1 MFELIGLDLR
11 GYGPQLLAGTRMTV
25 VVALAS
31 LALAVVLGMITAL
44 AKLAGGRVGRAI
56 AGVYT
61 TVIRGVPDLVLMLII
76 FYGGQLLVNDL
87 ARMVGH
93 TGYVDLDPMTA
104 GIATIGFIFGAYMG
118 ETFRG
123 AILAV
128 PHGQM
133 EAATAFG
140 MRPRQVF
147 FRITL
152 PQMVRHALPGF
163 GNNWL
168 VLLKTTALVSII
180 GLDDMM
186 RKAAQAAGATREPFT
201 FYLAAAIIYLMLTT
215 VSILALRWVERR
227 ADVGH
232 R

>member
-1 MFELIGLDLR
+1 MFELIGLDLK
-11 GYGPQLLAGTRMTV
+11 GYGPQLLLGTRVTIG
-25 VVALAS
+25 VALAS
-31 LALAVVLGMITAL
+31 LAFACVLGMATAM
-44 AKLAGGRVGRAI
+44 AKLAGGRLGRAV
-56 AGVYT
+56 AETYT

-87 ARMVGH
+87 AVFFGRAD
-93 TGYVDLDPMTA
+93 YVELDPFTA
-104 GIATIGFIFGAYMG
+104 GVATIGFIFGAYMG

-128 PHGQM
+128 PAGQM

-147 FRITL
+147 LRVTL
-152 PQMVRHALPGF
+152 PQMLRHALPGF

-186 RKAAQAAGATREPFT
+186 RKASLAAGATREPFT
-201 FYLAAAIIYLMLTT
+201 FYLAAAIIYLLLTT
-215 VSILALRWVERR
+215 VSILALRWLERR
-227 ADVGH
+227 ANVGYV
-232 R
+232 

>member
-1 MFELIGLDLR
+1 VLDLH
-11 GYGPQLLAGTRMTV
+11 GYGPQLLIGTQVTV

-31 LALAVVLGMITAL
+31 LALACTLGMITAL
-44 AKLAGGRVGRAI
+44 AKLAGGRVGRTI

-76 FYGGQLLVNDL
+76 FYGGQLLVNDV
-87 ARMVGH
+87 ARLLGYD
-93 TGYVDLDPMTA
+93 GYVDLDPLTA

-123 AILAV
+123 AILAI
-128 PHGQM
+128 PAGQI

-140 MRPRQVF
+140 MRPVRI
-147 FRITL
+147 FRRIVL
-152 PQMVRHALPGF
+152 PQMLRHALPGF

-186 RKAAQAAGATREPFT
+186 RKASLAAGATREPFT
-201 FYLAAAIIYLMLTT
+201 FYLAAALIYLALTT
-215 VSILALRWVERR
+215 VSIVALRWLERR
-227 ADVGH
+227 AHVGH
-232 R
+232 V